1 MNPCLDKQELNFK
14 EKNLWAV
21 VKHLEKRVER
31 VPGGGSI
38 KDAINNP
45 VKRIEKPWN
54 KLSKSE
60 KRQIV
65 VQWLKERYEDEL
77 KGGNAIG
84 TRKIKTNPETGYT
97 EVTTSYFKDTKA
109 QTLITQRAGV
119 GITEETDTKWT
130 DDNKVITYK
139 SFEDWIG
146 KNPKIV
152 DKYVA
157 ITDEGFTTGH
167 IQNGYRI

>member
-1 MNPCLDKQELNFK
+1 MGGSKAFR
-14 EKNLWAV
+14 EKSGASA
-21 VKHLEKRVER
+21 
-31 VPGGGSI
+31 GGGSI

-65 VQWLKERYEDEL
+65 AQWLKERYEDEL
-77 KGGNAIG
+77 KGRNAIG
-84 TRKIKTNPETGYT
+84 ARKIKTNPETGYT
-97 EVTTSYFKDTKA
+97 EVTTSWFKDTKA
-109 QTLITQRAGV
+109 KTLVNQWNKV
-119 GITEETDTKWT
+119 GITEETNTRWT
-130 DDNKVITYK
+130 DDNKRITYK
-139 SFEDWIG
+139 SFEDWIS

-157 ITDEGFTTGH
+157 MADEGFATGET
-167 IQNGYRI
+167 QNGWLP